1 MNGNDMSSSAF
12 SPAGSD
18 ARHSIA
24 VVSRRTGVSQLL
36 LRAWERRYGAVAP
49 ARTATGRRLYTDQ
62 ELEKISLL
70 HLLTGAG
77 HRIGDIA
84 NLPQVELV
92 ALAGELP
99 AAVPTAVGPAS
110 TGSAATFLAEALQA
124 TGTLDAHGLEQ
135 VLNRA
140 LLQLSKPVLRN
151 ELLMPL
157 LQEIGERWSDGRLRV
172 SHEHMATSIVT
183 SFLTSLNAR
192 QPVPVGAPVVAV
204 ATPSGQHHE
213 LGALLAAAVVLEAG
227 WDVLYLGRDLPAEDI
242 VAAAQNRGARAVLLS
257 LVFPLGD
264 AGVTQELRQLRRLL
278 GPDVAILVGGR
289 GAASYAAVL
298 AEISARLISGDETLL
313 AELARI

>member
-1 MNGNDMSSSAF
+1 MASSA
-12 SPAGSD
+12 SSTIDPD

-49 ARTATGRRLYTDQ
+49 ARTATGRRLYTDA

-84 NLPQVELV
+84 NLPRAELV

-99 AAVPTAVGPAS
+99 ATEDAPNIGRLG
-110 TGSAATFLAEALQA
+110 TGSAADFLEAALKA
-124 TGTLDAHGLEQ
+124 TATLDARGLEQ
-135 VLNRA
+135 VLNQA
-140 LLQLSKPVLRN
+140 LLKLSKPLLRN

-157 LQEIGERWSDGRLRV
+157 LHEIGERWSDGRLRV
-172 SHEHMATSIVT
+172 AHEHMATTIVT

-192 QPVPVGAPVVAV
+192 QSIPAGAPLVAV
-204 ATPSGQHHE
+204 ATPSNQQHE

-242 VAAAQNRGARAVLLS
+242 VAAAQGRGARAVLLS

-264 AGVTQELRQLRRLL
+264 AGVVQELRQLRRLL

-289 GAASYAAVL
+289 GAASYAPVL
-298 AEISARLISGDETLL
+298 AEISARKISDDESLL
-313 AELARI
+313 AALTKI